1 MTGIVTTTGDAVPY
15 SQWDPSLETGS
26 EIVDR
31 QHRQLYDL
39 INELHDSIVENHDR
53 ELQDDVLV
61 RLMRYAEL
69 HFDDEENLMRS
80 VGYPALAD
88 QRRMH
93 GEFKA
98 EAARLTET
106 YRAGE
111 VLLPITLAIFLHD
124 WLVKHIR
131 IEDKKIGEF
140 IRARAQ

>member
-1 MTGIVTTTGDAVPY
+1 MPY

-53 ELQDDVLV
+53 EIQDDVLV

-88 QRRMH
+88 QQRMH
-93 GEFKA
+93 RDFKA

-106 YRAGE
+106 YRSGE
-111 VLLPITLAIFLHD
+111 VLLPITLAVFLHD

-131 IEDKKIGEF
+131 IEDRKIGEY
-140 IRARAQ
+140 IRARAR